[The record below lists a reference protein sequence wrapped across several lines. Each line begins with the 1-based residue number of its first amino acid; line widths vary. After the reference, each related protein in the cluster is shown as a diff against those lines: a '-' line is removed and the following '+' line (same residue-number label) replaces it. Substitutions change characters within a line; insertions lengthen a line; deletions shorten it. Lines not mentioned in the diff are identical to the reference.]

1 MNNEELE
8 AQRFLD
14 SLEPQ
19 VNWELSNSTNSPL
32 IYIDEDDKMKKE
44 NQSIIDG
51 ANSMMLERLKHNDSS
66 LRIQDINA
74 MKSEAFKQNQIL
86 DGNSEEYDNSKLI
99 PTNVF
104 IQINNN

>member
-19 VNWELSNSTNSPL
+19 VNWLSQNKNSAPV
-32 IYIDEDDKMKKE
+32 IYIDEDDKMQRQ
-44 NQSIIDG
+44 NQNIIDE
-51 ANSMMLERLKHNDSS
+51 ANDMMLERLKHNDSS

-74 MKSEAFKQNQIL
+74 MKSEAFKQNQQL
-86 DGNSEEYDNSKLI
+86 QWNSEEYDQSKLI
-99 PTNVF
+99 PTQIN
-104 IQINNN
+104 IQIINN